1 MDAAPSR
8 EGSVKTVKFNGKNF
22 NIWKYSLFIR
32 LREHNLVSIVE
43 GTRLRPATVTVNEV
57 VTNQAQI
64 DALMKD
70 DNLAIHY
77 LFNTCLDEQQS
88 SLLTCETSHDIW
100 TSVTSQ
106 YHQNSIERRHAI
118 QQQFLNLTFNA
129 EHGVRAH
136 VERVKLLSKELT
148 DAGCP
153 TDEASICNK
162 ILTSL
167 PDTYDGFFTAWKST
181 TRADRTLANLTTRL

>member
-1 MDAAPSR
+1 MW
-8 EGSVKTVKFNGKNF
+8 V
-22 NIWKYSLFIR
+22 WKYSFFIR

-43 GTRLRPATVTVNEV
+43 GTRLRLATVTVNEV

-106 YHQNSIERRHAI
+106 YQQNSIERRHAI

-167 PDTYDGFFTAWKST
+167 PDTYDGFFTAWEST